1 MAKKILVID
10 DEKSILDLVKYNL
23 EKEGYNV
30 KTLLGG
36 KDALKV
42 AADYRPNL
50 IVLDIM
56 MPDKDGVEVCRELRE
71 DSSFFDT
78 IIVFLTAR
86 SEEYSEV
93 AGFDVGADD
102 YISKPIKPRAMI
114 SRINAHFRRDKKK
127 DKSTDTIEKGELKID
142 RSSYLVTRGDKEFSL
157 PRKEFE
163 LLYFLAKNS
172 GKVYTRDQLLKN
184 IWGTDVY
191 VLARTVDV
199 HIRKVREKIGE
210 GFIKTVKGVG
220 YKFELD

>member
-1 MAKKILVID
+1 MAKKILVVD
-10 DEKSILDLVKYNL
+10 DEKAILDLVKYNL
-23 EKEGYNV
+23 EKEGYTV

-36 KDALKV
+36 KDALKI
-42 AADYRPNL
+42 ASEFRPDL

-71 DSSFFDT
+71 DQSFFDT

-86 SEEYSEV
+86 AEEYSEV

-102 YISKPIKPRAMI
+102 YIPKPIKPRAMI
-114 SRINAHFRRDKKK
+114 SRINAHFRREKKK
-127 DKSTDTIEKGELKID
+127 DKDGDSIEMGDLKID
-142 RSSYLVTRGDKEFSL
+142 RSSYLVSLSDKEFSL

-163 LLYFLAKNS
+163 LLYFLARNP
-172 GKVYTRDQLLKN
+172 GKVYTRDQLLKSV
-184 IWGTDVY
+184 WGTEVY

>member
-42 AADYRPNL
+42 AADYRPDL

-127 DKSTDTIEKGELKID
+127 DKSADAIEKGELKID
-142 RSSYLVTRGDKEFSL
+142 RSSYLVTRGDEEFSL

-172 GKVYTRDQLLKN
+172 GKVYTRDQLLKS